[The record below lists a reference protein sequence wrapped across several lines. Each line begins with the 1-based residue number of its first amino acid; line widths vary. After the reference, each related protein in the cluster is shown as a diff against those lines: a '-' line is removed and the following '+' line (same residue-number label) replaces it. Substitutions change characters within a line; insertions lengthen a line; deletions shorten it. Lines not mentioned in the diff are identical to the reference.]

1 MHIRYRAAAFAVAV
15 VGLVGGGMTAA
26 SATGDHKTSICHRT
40 ASDTNPYVF
49 ETVDNHALQAHLTNG
64 KGHFPKQ
71 WKSDGSWRGVA
82 HVAGD
87 PKNDYIATSAAD
99 CQDTTQGGEDQP
111 TVVVPLL
118 PVTTEADCDTDGSLT
133 IPVQPEHVTVD
144 PSAGTYGP
152 GDYTVTFTAEN
163 DGDVDH
169 DDFVFANGESTMVVQ
184 VQVDAATGDCP
195 TPTPEP
201 KPQPKPKPH
210 HPHHEQPKPHT
221 TPNVSVPVVVEAG
234 L

>member
-49 ETVDNHALQAHLTNG
+49 ETVDNHALQAHLSNG

-71 WKSDGSWRGVA
+71 WKSAGTWRGVA

-87 PKNDYIATSAAD
+87 PKNDYLATSAAD
-99 CQDTTQGGEDQP
+99 CQDTQSEDGP
-111 TVVVPLL
+111 TVVVPVL
-118 PVTTEADCDTDGSLT
+118 PAATEADCDTDGQLVISA
-133 IPVQPEHVTVD
+133 QPEHVTVD
-144 PSAGTYGP
+144 PVAGTYGP
-152 GDYTVTFTAEN
+152 GDYTVTFTTTN
-163 DGDVDH
+163 DGDSDH
-169 DDFVFANGESTMVVQ
+169 DDFVFANGESTMAVQ
-184 VQVDAATGDCP
+184 VHVDAATGGCP
-195 TPTPEP
+195 TPGP
-201 KPQPKPKPH
+201 KPKPKPH
-210 HPHHEQPKPHT
+210 HPSHHSPRPHT
-221 TPNVSVPVVVEAG
+221 TPNAPVPVVVEAG